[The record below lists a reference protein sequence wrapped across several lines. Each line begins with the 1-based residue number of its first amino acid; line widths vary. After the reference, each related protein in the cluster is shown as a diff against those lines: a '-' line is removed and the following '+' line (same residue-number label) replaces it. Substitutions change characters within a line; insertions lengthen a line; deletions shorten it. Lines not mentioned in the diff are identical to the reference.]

1 MIHDETY
8 KGYSISIETSPMNIS
23 AAVLPRDG
31 RGVLSEIARVSKDE
45 GVDVVL
51 DRARRIIDEDL
62 DNNGRTQ

>member
-23 AAVLPRDG
+23 AEIRAPDG
-31 RGVLSEIARVSKDE
+31 RGVLNEIAYASRDE

-62 DNNGRTQ
+62 VKNGPTQ